1 MKVAEL
7 VAQYLAFRQAAGAN
21 YRIGKMLL
29 GRLVNV
35 LGTSAGTDSLT
46 RENVERALLA
56 NGRMARSSRTKKST
70 YSLFF
75 RWCVARGFLTDIPAM
90 PELPQDPPSP
100 RPHIYS
106 DDEIRRLLSA
116 RHQHKSRVQP
126 ECARMILLTTYTLGL
141 RIHETLSLKVGDVDT
156 ASNVVTIRGTKFYK
170 TRIVPYNSAVAR
182 ERKDFL
188 EWRES
193 CGMPAAPEDPLFLMR
208 NNSPVREKNFG
219 VIFHWLR
226 DAAGIAKADGESR
239 SPRIHDLRHTFA
251 VKRLLAW
258 YREGRDVQSLLPKL
272 SVYMGHSSVTGTS
285 TYLTMTPDLLRASC
299 ERFERFAEG
308 GGVHA

>member
-7 VAQYLAFRQAAGAN
+7 VDQYLAYRQVSGVK
-21 YRIGKMLL
+21 YRIGEMLL
-29 GRLVNV
+29 RRLVNV

-46 RENVERALLA
+46 RKNIERSLLA
-56 NGRMARSSRTKKST
+56 NGRITRSSRTKKST

-75 RWCVARGFLTDIPAM
+75 KWCVARGFLTDIPAM
-90 PELPQDPPSP
+90 PELPRDMPSP

-126 ECARMILLTTYTLGL
+126 ECARMILLTTYTMGL

-156 ASNVVTIRGTKFYK
+156 ASNVATIRGTKFYK
-170 TRIVPYNSAVAR
+170 TRLVPYNSAVAR
-182 ERKDFL
+182 ELRDFL

-193 CGMPAAPEDPLFLMR
+193 CGMPATPDTPLFLMR

-239 SPRIHDLRHTFA
+239 NPRIHDLRHTFA

-258 YREGRDVQSLLPKL
+258 YHEGRDVQSLLPKL
-272 SVYMGHSSVTGTS
+272 SVYMGHSNITGTS
-285 TYLTMTPDLLRASC
+285 TYLTMTPYLLRASC
-299 ERFERFAEG
+299 ERFARFAEG
-308 GGVHA
+308 GESHV

>member
-7 VAQYLAFRQAAGAN
+7 VDQYLAFRQASGVK
-21 YRIGKMLL
+21 YRIGEMLL

-35 LGTSAGTDSLT
+35 LGASAETDSLT
-46 RENVERALLA
+46 RENIERALLS
-56 NGRMARSSRTKKST
+56 NGRLARSSHTKKST

-75 RWCVARGFLTDIPAM
+75 RWCVARGFLTDIPSM
-90 PELPQDPPSP
+90 PELPRDMPSP

-116 RHQHKSRVQP
+116 HHQHKSRVQP
-126 ECARMILLTTYTLGL
+126 ECARMILLMTYTMGL
-141 RIHETLSLKVGDVDT
+141 RIHETLSLKVGDIDV

-170 TRIVPYNSAVAR
+170 TRLVPYNSAIAR
-182 ERKDFL
+182 EVKVFL
-188 EWRES
+188 GWRES
-193 CGMPAAPEDPLFLMR
+193 CGMPVTPEAPLFLMR

-239 SPRIHDLRHTFA
+239 NPRIHDLRHTFA
-251 VKRLLAW
+251 VRRLLAW

-285 TYLTMTPDLLRASC
+285 TYLTMTPGLLRASC

-308 GGVHA
+308 GESHV